1 MIRSELAVLQK
12 RGKEVTEEEL
22 IQIALKQ
29 HWYEEEKGTPLKY
42 IGKLVESFG
51 LKVER
56 RFCREINEL
65 FRELEQG
72 HDVIAC
78 VDGGELSGNLEQEEF
93 EDRWIGEIPDHVV
106 LVRNIDYSEPPRVD
120 VYDVTMEE
128 NVRYYP
134 LDCFI
139 DSWKDSKYYMISI
152 K

>member
-1 MIRSELAVLQK
+1 MFDRLDSLSDELLAAYLDGNTTPEENLKIWQVLQHDGQE
-12 RGKEVTEEEL
+12 REAFE
-22 IQIALKQ
+22 
-29 HWYEEEKGTPLKY
+29 
-42 IGKLVESFG
+42 
-51 LKVER
+51 VER

-106 LVRNIDYSEPPRVD
+106 LVRNIDYSEPPRVE
-120 VYDVTMEE
+120 VYDVAMEE
-128 NVRYYP
+128 PVRYYP
-134 LDCFI
+134 LDRFI

>member
-1 MIRSELAVLQK
+1 MFDRLDSLSDELLAAYLDGNTTPEENLKIWQVLQHDGQEREAFEVACNSLDIPVFFAASSCRNLCVIRSELAVLQK

-65 FRELEQG
+65 
-72 HDVIAC
+72 
-78 VDGGELSGNLEQEEF
+78 
-93 EDRWIGEIPDHVV
+93 
-106 LVRNIDYSEPPRVD
+106 
-120 VYDVTMEE
+120 
-128 NVRYYP
+128 
-134 LDCFI
+134 
-139 DSWKDSKYYMISI
+139 
-152 K
+152 

>member
-1 MIRSELAVLQK
+1 M
-12 RGKEVTEEEL
+12 TEEEL

-78 VDGGELSGNLEQEEF
+78 VDGGELKS
-93 EDRWIGEIPDHVV
+93 
-106 LVRNIDYSEPPRVD
+106 
-120 VYDVTMEE
+120 
-128 NVRYYP
+128 
-134 LDCFI
+134 
-139 DSWKDSKYYMISI
+139 
-152 K
+152 